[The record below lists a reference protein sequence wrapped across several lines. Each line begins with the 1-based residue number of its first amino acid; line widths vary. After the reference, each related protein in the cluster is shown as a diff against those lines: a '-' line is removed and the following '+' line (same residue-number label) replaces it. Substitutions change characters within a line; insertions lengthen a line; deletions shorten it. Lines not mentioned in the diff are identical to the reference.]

1 VLQEPKGHKERTREL
16 KEPLVIQ
23 ELRGL
28 QVLKEEL
35 QVLKEQ

>member
-16 KEPLVIQ
+16 KEPLVTLVLK
-23 ELRGL
+23 EL